1 MIFLAIVSNTK
12 TVPAGSELGKLGL
25 ITYTQFDFQDRSPGA
40 GSTRSI
46 MSHGEDHVTHR
57 QTRNDACIPVLM
69 SHLTSAAQ
77 RCAGGIQASAASPV
91 WTKSFRLASQEE
103 IERLKPGSHCS
114 SPELIYHSQTKNA
127 PTKKLSFI
135 VMRGKLKEAI

>member
-1 MIFLAIVSNTK
+1 NCGVNQRGQHHPSWRHLHYLLLWYNAMIFLAIVSNTK

-25 ITYTQFDFQDRSPGA
+25 ITYTQFDFQDRSPEA

-91 WTKSFRLASQEE
+91 WTKSFRLASQ
-103 IERLKPGSHCS
+103 
-114 SPELIYHSQTKNA
+114 
-127 PTKKLSFI
+127 
-135 VMRGKLKEAI
+135 